1 MENQVVGINVSLQH
15 AVLMLNILNVV
26 SARGAIRPD
35 EMKPVGDLFEFL
47 QKELKPYI
55 KETPAQEEAKP
66 EEK

>member
-1 MENQVVGINVSLQH
+1 
-15 AVLMLNILNVV
+15 MLNILNVV

-35 EMKPVGDLFEFL
+35 EMKPVGELFEFL

-55 KETPAQEEAKP
+55 KEAPAQEEAKP